1 MSIASLVE
9 QRSPCSCGSITLT
22 AAAAAWTDSLG
33 RLDSNGLRL
42 NYFTATTAAAAA
54 ASTTTAT
61 AQATAD
67 QPREVLLSTTAS
79 NNDDN
84 NNHYN
89 DNASVG
95 IR

>member
-1 MSIASLVE
+1 VSIASLVE
-9 QRSPCSCGSITLT
+9 QRSPCSCGSRSHSRWQHLRG
-22 AAAAAWTDSLG
+22 LG

-67 QPREVLLSTTAS
+67 QPREVLLSTTVS
-79 NNDDN
+79 NNDDDS
-84 NNHYN
+84 NHYN

>member
-1 MSIASLVE
+1 LNSA
-9 QRSPCSCGSITLT
+9 PP
-22 AAAAAWTDSLG
+22 AAAG
-33 RLDSNGLRL
+33 RSHSRRQQLRGLTRPTDSNGLRL

-79 NNDDN
+79 NTDDN